1 MPRTIRFHLDEN
13 CSKAIAGGLRRR
25 GIDVTTTP
33 EAGLMGATDEQQAAY
48 GLVEGRV
55 LFTQDQDLLRL
66 DAAGIAHAGI
76 AYCAKDTKSIG
87 ELIQSL
93 VLIWEVYE
101 SEEVAGR
108 AEYL

>member
-33 EAGLMGATDEQQAAY
+33 EAGLMGASDEQQAAF
-48 GLVEGRV
+48 GLDEGRV
-55 LFTQDQDLLRL
+55 LFTQDHDFLRL
-66 DAAGIAHAGI
+66 DAAGVPHAGI
-76 AYCAKDTKSIG
+76 AYCAKDAKPIG

-93 VLIWEVYE
+93 VLVWELHE
-101 SEEVAGR
+101 PDEMAGR
-108 AEYL
+108 VEYL